1 MRIGEAIHT
10 AIAWAWHG
18 RTRNDADW
26 QESKSWRRYRNA
38 IHNEFSAEATD
49 KIIEIVARVYG
60 VSAGQIKSRRGTHK
74 TALARHVAMFIAT
87 SLVNETVSKLAKA
100 FNASHPQTIHFA
112 RRRIEKMCTESAKF
126 KSAVDRLTKEIID
139 ELRGRA

>member
-1 MRIGEAIHT
+1 MQVGEAIRA

-26 QESKSWRRYRNA
+26 QEIKCRRQYRFA
-38 IHNEFSAEATD
+38 SHNEFSAEATD

-87 SLVNETVSKLAKA
+87 SLVNETLSKLAKA
-100 FNASHPQTIHFA
+100 FNTAHPQTIHYA
-112 RRRIEKMCTESAKF
+112 RWRIEKMRAESAKF
-126 KSAVDRLTKEIID
+126 KSAVDRLTREIIYQ
-139 ELRGRA
+139 LRARP